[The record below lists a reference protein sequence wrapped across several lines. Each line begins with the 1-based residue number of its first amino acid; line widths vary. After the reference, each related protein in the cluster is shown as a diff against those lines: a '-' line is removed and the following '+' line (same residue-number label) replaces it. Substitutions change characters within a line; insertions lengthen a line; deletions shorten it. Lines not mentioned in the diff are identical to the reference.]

1 MNKLLSI
8 AFVLLYIGIGFSQND
23 SADTL
28 EVKWIEKAVFSI
40 EENEHWYIDGLGNR
54 YISRGNTINKYS
66 ENDELLFSQ
75 SVKSIG
81 QTSDLIMQS
90 TLKLIHFS
98 EEQQTLC
105 YFDNTLSFLDDCLD
119 LSSENIVNASLV
131 SASFQPNKIWVL
143 DNVNS
148 TLNLLSLDRLQ
159 QKQQVLNLKGIL
171 ELEEISKM
179 VEKDNR
185 LYLLDR
191 TKGIYV
197 FDIYGS
203 LIEFFEGKSIQQF
216 TVIDKTLFT
225 LQEGGLKIFSLE
237 VDQGYTVKLPLESVL
252 DIRYINQFFYIST
265 KSNVHK
271 FDFRFL

>member
-23 SADTL
+23 SADTM
-28 EVKWIEKAVFSI
+28 EVKWIEKAVFPI
-40 EENEHWYIDGLGNR
+40 EENDHWYIDGLGNR

-119 LSSENIVNASLV
+119 LSSENIINASLV

-237 VDQGYTVKLPLESVL
+237 VDQEYTVKLPIDSVL
-252 DIRYINQFFYIST
+252 DIRYINQFFYIRT

>member
-28 EVKWIEKAVFSI
+28 EVKWIEKAVFPI
-40 EENEHWYIDGLGNR
+40 EENDHWYIDGLGNR
-54 YISRGNTINKYS
+54 YISSGNTINKYS

-119 LSSENIVNASLV
+119 LSSENIINASLV

-237 VDQGYTVKLPLESVL
+237 VDQEYTVKLPIDSVL
-252 DIRYINQFFYIST
+252 DIRYINQFFYIRT

>member
-23 SADTL
+23 SADTM
-28 EVKWIEKAVFSI
+28 EVKWIEKAVFPI

-119 LSSENIVNASLV
+119 LSSENIINASLV

-216 TVIDKTLFT
+216 TVIDQTLFT